1 LERELPEKAPN
12 FEAEIAR
19 FQQFLRV
26 NQFSAT
32 ILWIQPED
40 LLITG
45 KRLLYVRFPVSK
57 TREVVAQQT
66 FEKGIGQQRGALL
79 KALFELEGQSF
90 CFVWV
95 SENNDEAARAFM
107 PAGVKLSIYTD
118 RIPVTAVRSRLWWWC
133 LKTRFRRKQVLREEL
148 FR

>member
-1 LERELPEKAPN
+1 MPEKAPN

-26 NQFSAT
+26 NQFSEK
-32 ILWIQPED
+32 ILWIQPKD

-45 KRLLYVRFPVSK
+45 KRLLYVRSPVPK
-57 TREVVAQQT
+57 AREIVAQQT
-66 FEKGIGQQRGALL
+66 FEKGIGQGRGVLL
-79 KALFELEGQSF
+79 KALFELHGKSF

-95 SENNDEAARAFM
+95 PENDDEAARALM

-118 RIPVTAVRSRLWWWC
+118 RIPVTAVRSRLLWWC
-133 LKTRFRRKQVLREEL
+133 LKTRFSGKQVPREEL